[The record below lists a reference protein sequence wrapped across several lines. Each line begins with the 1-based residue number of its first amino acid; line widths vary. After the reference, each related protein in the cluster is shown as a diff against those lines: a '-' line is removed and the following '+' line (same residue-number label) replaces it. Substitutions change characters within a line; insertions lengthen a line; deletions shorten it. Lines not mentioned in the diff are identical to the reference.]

1 MVTMDGVSFAIGM
14 RDRAYPTSTLRRIA
28 PFCGRRRSEN
38 WGAQDAAIV
47 KAAIGGSFGRNWSGR
62 KRASAR
68 FGVAALVAVLSGGWH
83 ARRLPTPGLTTP
95 GLTTPIRAP

>member
-1 MVTMDGVSFAIGM
+1 MVTMDGVSFAIGR
-14 RDRAYPTSTLRRIA
+14 RDGAYPTSTLRRIA

-47 KAAIGGSFGRNWSGR
+47 KAAIGGGSGRNRSGR

-68 FGVAALVAVLSGGWH
+68 FGIAALVAVLSGGWH
-83 ARRLPTPGLTTP
+83 ARRQSMPGLM
-95 GLTTPIRAP
+95 TPIRTP